1 MSKYDS
7 THVVI
12 PDENRTVEAL
22 KQQVDNL
29 FVVLCC
35 VVQTQKHVV
44 KTPHSLDLSTLRAKV
59 NEENRTLK
67 AQGQILIGLPQN
79 LNTDWLLQNEAFLQ
93 GDEEG
98 GVTKLFFLL

>member
-1 MSKYDS
+1 M
-7 THVVI
+7 
-12 PDENRTVEAL
+12 EAL

-44 KTPHSLDLSTLRAKV
+44 ETPHSLDLSTLRAKV
-59 NEENRTLK
+59 NQENRTLK
-67 AQGQILIGLPQN
+67 PQGQILIGLPKN

-98 GVTKLFFLL
+98 GVAELFFLL